1 MKKGYIALISSIII
15 SMLMLMISLT
25 LSFTGFF
32 SRINILNAEFKE
44 ISLRLAEA
52 CADMALLKL
61 SENQSYQGNENIAIN
76 DKQCSILIIEA
87 AGDEKIIK
95 TKANFQ
101 KAVTNLKI
109 KVNNADLSVIS
120 WEELAKF

>member
-52 CADMALLKL
+52 CVDVALLKL

-87 AGDEKIIK
+87 AGNEKVIK

>member
-52 CADMALLKL
+52 CVDMALLKL

-87 AGDEKIIK
+87 AGNEKVIK